1 MNINH
6 NHNHTEPSPII
17 PSLLLMSCEQP
28 GGEGD
33 RIGFLSGCEKRISAF
48 VFRGFLLCRS
58 IWSVLFEAFYGGL
71 YPGKDKNGY
80 TNKLKPRQISADMP

>member
-33 RIGFLSGCEKRISAF
+33 RFCWLA
-48 VFRGFLLCRS
+48 V
-58 IWSVLFEAFYGGL
+58 
-71 YPGKDKNGY
+71 NG
-80 TNKLKPRQISADMP
+80 QSADSDGQEKEQT